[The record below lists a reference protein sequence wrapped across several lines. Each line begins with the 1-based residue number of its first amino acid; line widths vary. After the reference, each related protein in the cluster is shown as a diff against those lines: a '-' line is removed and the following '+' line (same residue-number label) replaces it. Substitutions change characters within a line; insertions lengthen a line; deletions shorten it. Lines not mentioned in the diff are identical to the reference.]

1 MYHYSLY
8 IQSMNSTEL
17 LKGTL
22 TTIIL
27 KLLADNGKMY
37 GYEITQKVK
46 ELSDNKILIKEGSLY
61 PALHKLLN
69 DGLVEVETVSVGK
82 RIRKYYVITQ
92 QGQEKKQLQFDELR
106 EFLQTIDHMIFPNQ
120 KLITCHANR

>member
-1 MYHYSLY
+1 MS
-8 IQSMNSTEL
+8 SKEL

-46 ELSDNKILIKEGSLY
+46 EMSSDKILIKEGSLY
-61 PALHKLLN
+61 PALHELLK
-69 DGLVEVETVSVGK
+69 DGLVKVETVNIGK
-82 RIRKYYVITQ
+82 RVRKYYSITAK
-92 QGQEKKQLQFDELR
+92 GQEKKHLQFEELR
-106 EFLQTIDHMIFPNQ
+106 EFLQTMQTIIFPDQ
-120 KLITCHANR
+120 KLTTINVK

>member
-1 MYHYSLY
+1 
-8 IQSMNSTEL
+8 MNSTEL

-61 PALHKLLN
+61 PALHKLLEEE
-69 DGLVEVETVSVGK
+69 LVKVETVTIGK
-82 RIRKYYVITQ
+82 RIRKYYSITRR
-92 QGQEKKQLQFDELR
+92 GQTQKQAQFDELH
-106 EFLQTIDHMIFPNQ
+106 EFLQTIQTMIFSNQ
-120 KLITCHANR
+120 LTISHVK

>member
-1 MYHYSLY
+1 
-8 IQSMNSTEL
+8 MNSTEL

-27 KLLADNGKMY
+27 KLLNDNGKMY

-61 PALHKLLN
+61 PALHKLLK
-69 DGLVEVETVSVGK
+69 DQLVHVETVSVGK
-82 RIRKYYVITQ
+82 RIRKYYAITEL
-92 QGQEKKQLQFDELR
+92 GHKKKQVQFEELQ
-106 EFLQTIDHMIFPNQ
+106 EFLHTIQNIIFPEQ
-120 KLITCHANR
+120 KSLINNVG

>member
-1 MYHYSLY
+1 MITS
-8 IQSMNSTEL
+8 EL

-46 ELSDNKILIKEGSLY
+46 EISQAKILIKEGSLY
-61 PALHKLLN
+61 PALHKLLS
-69 DGLVEVETVSVGK
+69 DGLVEVETVNVGK
-82 RIRKYYVITQ
+82 RIRKYYYLTE
-92 QGQEKKQLQFDELR
+92 QGQTQKQAQSEELKD
-106 EFLQTIDHMIFPNQ
+106 FLQTIQQMIFPQ
-120 KLITCHANR
+120 PKAIYK